1 MPPYNITLGISLELR
16 ETYELTI
23 LRKQLE
29 TNQINQINQIY
40 PANYYSSTL
49 TGISSIDLLILLWV
63 SVQKVQ
69 KKLTIE

>member
-16 ETYELTI
+16 ETYELTM

-29 TNQINQINQIY
+29 TNQINQIY

-69 KKLTIE
+69 KKLTKE

>member
-49 TGISSIDLLILLWV
+49 TVISSIDLLILLWV

-69 KKLTIE
+69 KKLTKE

>member
-1 MPPYNITLGISLELR
+1 MPPCNITLGISLELW

-40 PANYYSSTL
+40 PANDYSSTL
-49 TGISSIDLLILLWV
+49 TGISSIELLILLWV

-69 KKLTIE
+69 KKLTKE